1 LRKPAALAAM
11 RWPALRSQDPASP
24 SQTDVLPFYRGGP
37 QRLAR
42 IALAIA
48 LALLA
53 TWMLWA
59 FLPALAWAGV
69 LAIATWP
76 FYNLCHPHIGRTWTA
91 TTLVLGLAAG
101 LLIPIYI
108 FGTEAAREAAAV
120 LEWLQS
126 LKSNNAAPPE
136 WLVKIPLIGTH
147 LSAWLQTYISAWP
160 HELSAG
166 LNIGAIAE
174 WGQVVGA
181 QLISRF
187 LTLFIALVVLLCL
200 YLDGDSFL
208 GQASTVID
216 RLFGRAVQ
224 RLAMNMIATVRETV
238 NGSLLIAV
246 GEGIAFGV
254 GYFICGLPHPALL
267 GALTGVLAVVP
278 FGAQLVIGIAALTLF
293 IQSSPIAAIGL
304 AIFGSSVILA
314 ADHVLRPLL
323 IGGAG
328 RLPFVWILLGIFGG
342 ISAFGLVGLFLG
354 PAIVAA
360 LIALWRD
367 LATPR

>member
-1 LRKPAALAAM
+1 M
-11 RWPALRSQDPASP
+11 RWPARRSDDPASP

-42 IALAIA
+42 VALAIA

-76 FYNLCHPHIGRTWTA
+76 LYNLCHPHIGRTWTA
-91 TTLVLGLAAG
+91 TALVLGLGAG

-108 FGTEAAREAAAV
+108 FGAEAAREAAAA
-120 LEWLQS
+120 LEWLQH
-126 LKSNNAAPPE
+126 LKPNDAVPPQ
-136 WLVKIPLIGTH
+136 WLAKIPLLGAH
-147 LSAWLQTYISAWP
+147 ISAWP
-160 HELSAG
+160 RELSAG
-166 LNIGAIAE
+166 LNIGTVAE
-174 WGQVVGA
+174 WGQSLGA
-181 QLISRF
+181 QLISRV
-187 LTLFIALVVLLCL
+187 LTLFIAMVILFCI
-200 YLDGDSFL
+200 YRDGDSFL
-208 GQASTVID
+208 EQASTVID
-216 RLFGRAVQ
+216 RLFGRAAQ

-238 NGSLLIAV
+238 NGSLLIAL

-254 GYFICGLPHPALL
+254 GYAICGLPHPALL
-267 GALTGVLAVVP
+267 GALTGILAIVP
-278 FGAQLVIGIAALTLF
+278 FGAPLVIGIAALTLF
-293 IQSSPIAAIGL
+293 IQSSPIAAISL
-304 AIFGSSVILA
+304 VIFGSLVIVA

-323 IGGAG
+323 IGGAA

-367 LATPR
+367 LARPTHV

>member
-1 LRKPAALAAM
+1 M
-11 RWPALRSQDPASP
+11 RWPARRSDDPASP

-59 FLPALAWAGV
+59 FLPALAWAAV

-76 FYNLCHPHIGRTWTA
+76 LYSLCHPHIGRTWTA
-91 TTLVLGLAAG
+91 AGLVLGLAAG
-101 LLIPIYI
+101 LLVPIYI
-108 FGTEAAREAAAV
+108 FGAEAAREAAAV
-120 LEWLQS
+120 LEWLQH
-126 LKSNNAAPPE
+126 LKPNDVVMPQ
-136 WLVKIPLIGTH
+136 WLAKIPLIGAH
-147 LSAWLQTYISAWP
+147 IAAWP
-160 HELSAG
+160 RELSAG
-166 LNIGAIAE
+166 LNIGTVAE
-174 WGQVVGA
+174 WGQSLGA
-181 QLISRF
+181 QLISRL
-187 LTLFIALVVLLCL
+187 LTLFIAMVILFCI
-200 YLDGDSFL
+200 YRDGDSFL
-208 GQASTVID
+208 EQTSTVID
-216 RLFGRAVQ
+216 RLFGRAAQ
-224 RLAMNMIATVRETV
+224 RLAINMIATVRETV
-238 NGSLLIAV
+238 NGSLLIAL

-254 GYFICGLPHPALL
+254 GYAICGLPHPALL
-267 GALTGVLAVVP
+267 GALTGVLAIVP
-278 FGAQLVIGIAALTLF
+278 FGAPLVIGIAALTLF

-304 AIFGSSVILA
+304 VIFGSLVIVA

-323 IGGAG
+323 IGGAA

-354 PAIVAA
+354 PAIIAA

-367 LATPR
+367 LARPAHL

>member
-1 LRKPAALAAM
+1 M
-11 RWPALRSQDPASP
+11 RWPARQSDDPASP

-42 IALAIA
+42 VALAIA

-76 FYNLCHPHIGRTWTA
+76 LYGLCHPHIGRTWTA
-91 TTLVLGLAAG
+91 AGLVLGLAVG
-101 LLIPIYI
+101 LLVPIYI
-108 FGTEAAREAAAV
+108 FGAEAAREAAAA
-120 LEWLQS
+120 LEWLQH
-126 LKSNNAAPPE
+126 LKPNDAVLPQ
-136 WLVKIPLIGTH
+136 WLAKIPLIGAH
-147 LSAWLQTYISAWP
+147 IAAWP
-160 HELSAG
+160 LELSAG
-166 LNIGAIAE
+166 LNIGTVAE
-174 WGQVVGA
+174 WGQSLGA
-181 QLISRF
+181 QLIPRL
-187 LTLFIALVVLLCL
+187 LTLFIAMVILFCI
-200 YLDGDSFL
+200 YRHGDSFL
-208 GQASTVID
+208 EQTSTVID
-216 RLFGRAVQ
+216 KLFGRAAQ

-238 NGSLLIAV
+238 NGSLLIAL

-254 GYFICGLPHPALL
+254 GYAICGLPHPALL
-267 GALTGVLAVVP
+267 GALTGILAIVP
-278 FGAQLVIGIAALTLF
+278 FGAPLVIGLAALTLF

-304 AIFGSSVILA
+304 VIFGSLVIVA

-323 IGGAG
+323 IGGAA

-354 PAIVAA
+354 PAIIAA

-367 LATPR
+367 LARPAHL

>member
-1 LRKPAALAAM
+1 M
-11 RWPALRSQDPASP
+11 RWPARRSDDPASP

-42 IALAIA
+42 VALAIA

-76 FYNLCHPHIGRTWTA
+76 LYSLCYPHIGRTWTA
-91 TTLVLGLAAG
+91 AGLVLSLAAG
-101 LLIPIYI
+101 LLVPIYI
-108 FGTEAAREAAAV
+108 FGAEAAREAAAA
-120 LEWLQS
+120 LEWLQR
-126 LKSNNAAPPE
+126 LRPNDTVPPQ
-136 WLVKIPLIGTH
+136 WLAKIPLIGTH
-147 LSAWLQTYISAWP
+147 IAAWP
-160 HELSAG
+160 RELSAG
-166 LNIGAIAE
+166 LNIGMIAE
-174 WGQVVGA
+174 WGQSLGA
-181 QLISRF
+181 QLISRL
-187 LTLFIALVVLLCL
+187 LTLFIAMVILFCI
-200 YLDGDSFL
+200 YRDGDSFL
-208 GQASTVID
+208 EQASTVID
-216 RLFGRAVQ
+216 RLFGRAAQ

-238 NGSLLIAV
+238 NGSLLIAL

-254 GYFICGLPHPALL
+254 GYAICGLPHPALL
-267 GALTGVLAVVP
+267 GALTGILAIVP
-278 FGAQLVIGIAALTLF
+278 FGAPLVIGIAALTLF

-304 AIFGSSVILA
+304 VVFGSLVIVA

-323 IGGAG
+323 IGGAA

-354 PAIVAA
+354 PAIIAA

-367 LATPR
+367 LARPAHL